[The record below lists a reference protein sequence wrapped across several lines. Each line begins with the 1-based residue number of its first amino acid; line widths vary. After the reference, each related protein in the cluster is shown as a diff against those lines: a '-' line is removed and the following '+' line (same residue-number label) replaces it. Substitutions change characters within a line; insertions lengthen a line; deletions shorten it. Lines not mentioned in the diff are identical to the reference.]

1 MTNKEILELL
11 YLIQGQL
18 DDGKISGAK
27 DDIQTLVE
35 DLEYEID
42 DEHKKYEVGMNP
54 IFRGLGN

>member
-1 MTNKEILELL
+1 MTNEEILELL

-42 DEHKKYEVGMNP
+42 DEQKTYKVGMNP
-54 IFRGLGN
+54 LFRGLGN